1 MKKQV
6 SQKIDQLMQ
15 VDQDLIDLITL
26 LFLQRDFIDY
36 VFEDIWEQLRFSKK
50 FT

>member
-1 MKKQV
+1 
-6 SQKIDQLMQ
+6 MQ